1 LIAIGEVTVAV
12 KVAVKMELKAAVLVT
27 ESDTLLRLRA
37 DDEAADEA
45 WRLMRLLVMVIDILF
60 FLSCLT
66 WRK

>member
-27 ESDTLLRLRA
+27 ESDTPLRLRA
-37 DDEAADEA
+37 DDEAADEG